1 MAAANCTEAPLA
13 APKPRL
19 TYADFVACKVVPPA
33 NDEPTVGD
41 LLALFI
47 RDIDPI
53 KKIGPSH
60 MSTLK
65 RLQRSKMG
73 SVIATKFTAND
84 LIQHC
89 KERQDEGVCPATV
102 TQDVTYLRK
111 PFGLAKVMWK
121 IPVTATTIKDAL
133 PFLKSMGLIGKSEP
147 RTRVPT
153 DEEIE
158 RLLAYFAKPPRR
170 ITKSTIMAMP
180 DMIAFALAS
189 TRRVSEICRFTH
201 GDINWQ
207 TMMYTVRD
215 LKHPSKKKGNDK
227 EFTLFPELAVI
238 IKRQPRR
245 DPNDPTECVFPF
257 RSQSVS
263 QKYTIAKN
271 KLGIIN
277 LHFHDNRREAITRWL
292 AIFSPHEVKLISGH
306 ETIHILERVYDA
318 TDPATLHAKF
328 AKVMA
333 AQAAAANDAAPAELA
348 KAA

>member
-1 MAAANCTEAPLA
+1 MAEVNSIEAPLA
-13 APKPRL
+13 AAKPRL
-19 TYADFVACKVVPPA
+19 TYADFVACKVIPSA
-33 NDEPTVGD
+33 NDEPTVG
-41 LLALFI
+41 ALIAMLI

-53 KKIGPSH
+53 KKIGTSQ
-60 MSTLK
+60 MSALK
-65 RLQRSKMG
+65 RLQRSKIG
-73 SVIATKFTAND
+73 AIIATKFSSAH

-89 KERQDEGVCPATV
+89 QDRQAEGVCPATV
-102 TQDVTYLRK
+102 GQDVAYLRK

-121 IPVTATTIKDAL
+121 IPVSIAPIKDAM
-133 PFLKSMGLIGKSEP
+133 PFLKSMNLVGKSTP

-158 RLLAYFAKPPRR
+158 QLLAYFAIPPRR
-170 ITKSTIMAMP
+170 ITKHTIMAMP
-180 DMIAFALAS
+180 DMMAFALAS
-189 TRRVSEICRFTH
+189 TRRVSEICRFTY

-215 LKHPSKKKGNDK
+215 LKHPNKKKGNDK
-227 EFTLFPELAVI
+227 EFTLFPELAAI

-245 DPNDPTECVFPF
+245 DPNDPNERVFPF
-257 RSQSVS
+257 RPQSVS
-263 QKYTIAKN
+263 QKYTLAKK

-306 ETIHILERVYDA
+306 ETIHVLERVYDA
-318 TDPATLHAKF
+318 TDPVTLHAKF

-333 AQAAAANDAAPAELA
+333 AQAAAANEAPAELA